1 MDGTPRTRSRRRAR
15 QSAAAAIESAPV
27 AAPAVI
33 ADEAE
38 LLEDHTRPIS
48 HGATSRRLR
57 VSLPGAVLGAFL
69 VTALALGASL
79 QTDSV
84 PGGGAD
90 SDGATI
96 QTALEE
102 GDAPDG
108 DKPGADEPGNEEP
121 GEEPADKPVDEPGD
135 EPTDKPG
142 DEQPAQ
148 EEPKPEP
155 PAAKAIE
162 IGVGLN
168 DGKVIVE
175 WSACDVAGFSA
186 YKVLRSIDA
195 TVTSPKG
202 ENDTLVGVVE
212 SAATTRLV
220 DTKAPAG
227 KRLFYR
233 VFAFAAHEGVAY
245 TACRSGVEDV
255 ATPRPEPTPKPEPDA
270 EPTPKPEIGSL
281 GLALSIKE
289 GVPYVDWTACKV
301 DGDFLYKVV
310 RSKDAKATW
319 PLGDRDSVV
328 AAVGPDGGTA
338 VFDEE
343 IGPGR
348 KIYYRVFCL
357 RALDEG
363 YKVLAASALKGIETP
378 ASEPEPLPEPTVM
391 GFEVDSTGE
400 GVVLHWER
408 RPAEQFAFYKVV
420 RSRNENPSYLPGTDG
435 SQVVAVLENSA
446 IIEFVDESADA
457 GTWYYRVQAIGYA
470 DGQKFLLGQTPVRSA
485 TVG

>member
-1 MDGTPRTRSRRRAR
+1 MV
-15 QSAAAAIESAPV
+15 E
-27 AAPAVI
+27 AAPAAAPAAI
-33 ADEAE
+33 ADQVE

-48 HGATSRRLR
+48 HHGTGRRLG

-79 QTDSV
+79 QTDGV

-90 SDGATI
+90 GDGAAI

-121 GEEPADKPVDEPGD
+121 GDEPADKPVDEQPGD
-135 EPTDKPG
+135 EPTDQPGDEEPAEEPADKPV

-155 PAAKAIE
+155 PAAEAIE

-175 WSACDVAGFSA
+175 WSACEAAGFGA
-186 YKVLRSIDA
+186 YKVLRSTDA
-195 TVTSPKG
+195 TVTSPRG
-202 ENDTLVGVVE
+202 ENDTLVGVIE
-212 SAATTRLV
+212 SPSKTRLV
-220 DTKAPAG
+220 DTTAPAG
-227 KRLFYR
+227 KKLFYR
-233 VFAFAAHEGVAY
+233 VFAFATHEGVAY

-255 ATPRPEPTPKPEPDA
+255 TTPRPEPEPTPKPEPDT
-270 EPTPKPEIGSL
+270 EPTPKPEVGSL

-319 PLGDRDSVV
+319 PLGDYDSVV
-328 AAVGPDGGTA
+328 AAIGPDGGTA

-348 KIYYRVFCL
+348 KMFYRVFCL

-391 GFEVDSTGE
+391 GFEVDATGE

-408 RPAEQFAFYKVV
+408 RTAEQFAFYKVV

-435 SQVVAVLENSA
+435 SQVVAVFENSA